1 MNAEKHE
8 FQTRFNVENIQE
20 FYASTEGNCNLL
32 NSENQPLSVGFL
44 PTGFGS
50 HMISRNQT
58 LHRPLELKFSI
69 DYL

>member
-50 HMISRNQT
+50 HMISRN
-58 LHRPLELKFSI
+58 HIKNRYKEFSRKLQ
-69 DYL
+69 D